1 MYTFAETVLFKNKE
15 LQREFYGG
23 PYYPEWKNL
32 HWKTGGPYYSKYDLV
47 QWYGNFQ

>member
-1 MYTFAETVLFKNKE
+1 MHTFTETVLFSNKE

-23 PYYPEWKNL
+23 PYYPEWKICIGIRVG
-32 HWKTGGPYYSKYDLV
+32 HPKYDLV